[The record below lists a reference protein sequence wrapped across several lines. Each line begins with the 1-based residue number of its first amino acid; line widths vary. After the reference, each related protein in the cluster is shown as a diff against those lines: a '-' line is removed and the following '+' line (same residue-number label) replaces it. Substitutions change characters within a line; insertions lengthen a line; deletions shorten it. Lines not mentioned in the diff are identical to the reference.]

1 MFSDKTSRNITLIV
15 FFIFY
20 LYLDYQKSKLII
32 QKSPTN
38 LKCDPI
44 QMMIGS
50 IFEGEESANNTYKN
64 CMQYSMNDALAKK
77 EIEMN
82 AESNDFKQNM
92 QQYINDT
99 TTDYNEDQDKAVELI
114 NKNINNSSDLIEQQ
128 NIISEQ
134 IVRSFPKIDEIF
146 TKIGTISKKL
156 PDIFNKVNSSLSL
169 PD

>member
-1 MFSDKTSRNITLIV
+1 MFSDKSSRNITLIV

-50 IFEGEESANNTYKN
+50 VFEGEESANNTYKN
-64 CMQYSMNDALAKK
+64 CMQYSMNDALVKK

-82 AESNDFKQNM
+82 QQSEDFGEKM
-92 QQYINDT
+92 KEYIEDK
-99 TTDYNEDQDKAVELI
+99 TTDYNEDQDKAVKLI
-114 NKNINNSSDLIEQQ
+114 NENINNSSDLIKQQ

-134 IVRSFPKIDEIF
+134 IEKAGPKINDIF
-146 TKIGTISKKL
+146 TKIGNISKKL
-156 PDIFNKVNSSLSL
+156 PDIFNNINSNLSLSN
-169 PD
+169 